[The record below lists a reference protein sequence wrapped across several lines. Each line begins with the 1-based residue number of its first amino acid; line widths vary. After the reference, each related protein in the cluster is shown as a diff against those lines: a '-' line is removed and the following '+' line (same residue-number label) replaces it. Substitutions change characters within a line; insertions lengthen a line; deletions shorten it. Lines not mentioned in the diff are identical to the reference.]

1 MIEICTQQWKT
12 AVLVHFAPSTMK
24 ASSPLSL
31 GRAAQSQLTSL
42 QLDDL
47 ISHATEKWTQ
57 ALLRVINCTRAPLC
71 MWILMQSQMSEEH
84 SSVASEQT
92 STYLLVLEE
101 RRAVPVDDMPD
112 TVHWFE
118 IILST
123 WFSSSLE
130 GRSWHVTSALLCLLI
145 KQFYL

>member
-1 MIEICTQQWKT
+1 M
-12 AVLVHFAPSTMK
+12 
-24 ASSPLSL
+24 
-31 GRAAQSQLTSL
+31 
-42 QLDDL
+42 
-47 ISHATEKWTQ
+47 
-57 ALLRVINCTRAPLC
+57 
-71 MWILMQSQMSEEH
+71 
-84 SSVASEQT
+84 ASEQT

-130 GRSWHVTSALLCLLI
+130 GRS
-145 KQFYL
+145 

>member
-1 MIEICTQQWKT
+1 
-12 AVLVHFAPSTMK
+12 
-24 ASSPLSL
+24 
-31 GRAAQSQLTSL
+31 
-42 QLDDL
+42 
-47 ISHATEKWTQ
+47 
-57 ALLRVINCTRAPLC
+57 
-71 MWILMQSQMSEEH
+71 MQSQMSEEH

-130 GRSWHVTSALLCLLI
+130 CRS
-145 KQFYL
+145 